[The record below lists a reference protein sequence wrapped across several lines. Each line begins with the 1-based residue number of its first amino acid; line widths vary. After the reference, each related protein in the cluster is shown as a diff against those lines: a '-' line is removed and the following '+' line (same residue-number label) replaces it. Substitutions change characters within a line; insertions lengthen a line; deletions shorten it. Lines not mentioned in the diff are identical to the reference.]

1 MEYVKMGKL
10 DITLLRDELATKIS
24 IDVFDETYFET
35 VIHFFPVD
43 YTVSRIIIDKVKSL
57 YEKVNKKS

>member
-1 MEYVKMGKL
+1 MEYIKMGKL

-24 IDVFDETYFET
+24 IDVFDEQYFET

-43 YTVSRIIIDKVKSL
+43 YTVNRIIIDKVKSQ
-57 YEKVNKKS
+57 YAKINK